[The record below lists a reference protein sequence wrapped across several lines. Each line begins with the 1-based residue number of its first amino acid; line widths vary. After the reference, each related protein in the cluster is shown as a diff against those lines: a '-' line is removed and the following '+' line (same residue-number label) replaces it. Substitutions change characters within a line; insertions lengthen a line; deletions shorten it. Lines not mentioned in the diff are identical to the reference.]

1 MRATFL
7 LIATNLAVITVLG
20 AITSMLNLPNQ
31 AAMIVFAAVIGF
43 GGAFI
48 SLAMSKTIAKM
59 STRAQV
65 ITEPRSSQE
74 MWLVNTVAR
83 QARTLGIK
91 TPEVAIFPSPEP
103 NAFATGMNKNAAL
116 VAVSAGL
123 LNTMTQD
130 EVEAVLGHEMAHV
143 ANGDMVTLTLVQG
156 VVNTFVIYVARVLG
170 TIIDQALFRRD
181 DGGYHPGPGYWI
193 INIVLQMVLG
203 VLAQMIVAWFSRYR
217 EFRADAGGAH
227 LAGKRK
233 MVAALQR
240 LQAIT
245 QAHKA
250 TPQLPREVEAFGIS
264 GGIGSLFASHPPLE
278 RRIAALQASQG

>member
-20 AITSMLNLPNQ
+20 AITSFFQLPNQ
-31 AAMIVFAAVIGF
+31 IGLIVFAAVIGF
-43 GGAFI
+43 GGAFV

-65 ITEPRSSQE
+65 ITEPRNSQQ
-74 MWLVNTVAR
+74 MWLMNTVAR

-116 VAVSAGL
+116 VAVSVGL

-181 DGGYHPGPGYWI
+181 DGAYHPGPGFWI

-203 VLAQMIVAWFSRYR
+203 VFAQMIVAWFSRHR

-233 MVAALQR
+233 MVAALQK

-250 TPQLPREVEAFGIS
+250 TPQLPRDVEALGIS

-278 RRIAALQASQG
+278 RRIAALQAAQG